1 MWPFDRSNVRR
12 KEIRR
17 SKAERGLAW
26 YQWRPTRL
34 PLAPALTTLL
44 VAVLASLILNTGNDP
59 SPYHAG
65 QYLSRAVPS
74 RVNFRVLD
82 EEQTRAVRIRA
93 QDNTPNYYQLD
104 DALRT
109 DLQGRLT
116 SALRVVRESADN
128 PERMRDAA
136 TQLKLQ
142 LDDEAVAEL
151 RRMSVEDEAAAF
163 TRAVEAAVQELVSR
177 PLVETTEATQR
188 RTALTAMLCGGSGG
202 ECRAV
207 DVAALL
213 YANDASDVEQ
223 VAEAAARKFP
233 PPLQA
238 SMRSSILGMLRDGA
252 GAGGKPLYRY
262 DGVRSLEAA
271 QRAERSVEPQFVTY
285 GRDALIAD
293 PGPITPDESR
303 LLRAEQEQ
311 FVAAMSASPEGRSV
325 QTLIALARSLIVFI
339 VIVGL
344 AAYLWRYQRRLLLN
358 PMQYT
363 LTPALLLALLGAGRG
378 LYLVW
383 GNGHFAV
390 GVQALAA
397 ALVAILYSRGAMIGV
412 CGALAALL
420 TLATREGLGFFL
432 MMLAVGATMLFQ
444 LRGVRNRGTIVLVG
458 VVAAGVAL
466 VTTIATGLI
475 EGESLLFSVRHHAMW
490 AAITT
495 LAAAFVVEGI
505 LPGIERVFG
514 ISTGMTLLEWCDA
527 NKPLLRML
535 AAEAPGTYNHSLMV
549 GTMAEAAC
557 EAIGANGLLARAGAY
572 YHDIGKVNKP
582 EYFIENQDPGDSR
595 HERLSPAM
603 SHLII
608 VNHVKDGI
616 EMAREYGVPAA
627 LHAFIVEHHGTTLV
641 EFFYHA
647 ASKQRRPE
655 DPEVPDTSFRYPG
668 PKPQSRETAVLMICD
683 AVEGMVRAMPEP
695 TPGRIEDTVSRLVQ
709 KRLLD
714 GQFDE
719 CDLTFRDLQTIENSI
734 IKSLNS
740 IYHARIKYPE
750 PDDEK
755 AEPATAP
762 PKAS

>member
-1 MWPFDRSNVRR
+1 MWPFNRSNARR

-17 SKAERGLAW
+17 DKAERGLAW

-44 VAVLASLILNTGNDP
+44 VALLASLILNAGSDP

-65 QYLSRAVPS
+65 QFLNRAVPS

-93 QDNTPNYYQLD
+93 QDNTPNYYRLD
-104 DALRT
+104 EALRK
-109 DLQGRLT
+109 DLLGRLT

-128 PERMRDAA
+128 EERVRESGA
-136 TQLKLQ
+136 QLKLH
-142 LDDEAVAEL
+142 LDAGAVAEL
-151 RRMSVEDEAAAF
+151 RRLSAEGESDAFVRMVEEAL
-163 TRAVEAAVQELVSR
+163 RELVSR

-188 RTALTAMLCGGSGG
+188 RTSLTAMLCDESGG
-202 ECRAV
+202 DCRSV
-207 DVAALL
+207 DVAKLL
-213 YANDASDVEQ
+213 YANDAASVEA
-223 VAEAAARKFP
+223 VADAAARKFAA
-233 PPLQA
+233 PLQA
-238 SMRSSILGMLRDGA
+238 SMKASILAILRDESGP
-252 GAGGKPLYRY
+252 GGKPLYRY

-271 QRAERSVEPQFVTY
+271 QRAERGVEPQYVAY

-293 PGPITPDESR
+293 PGPITVDEAR
-303 LLRAEQEQ
+303 LLRAEQEAYL
-311 FVAAMSASPEGRSV
+311 AAMSASPIGRRV
-325 QTLIALARSLIVFI
+325 QTLIALARGLIVFL
-339 VIVGL
+339 VVAGL

-363 LTPALLLALLGAGRG
+363 LTPALFLALLAAGRAVY
-378 LYLVW
+378 LYT
-383 GNGHFAV
+383 GMGHYAV

-397 ALVAILYSRGAMIGV
+397 ALLAILYSRGAMIGV
-412 CGALAALL
+412 CGALAALI
-420 TLATREGLGFFL
+420 TLATREGLGYFL
-432 MMLAVGATMLFQ
+432 MMVAVGATMLFQ

-458 VVAAGVAL
+458 VVAAAVAFA
-466 VTTIATGLI
+466 TTVAADLI
-475 EGESLLFSVRHHAMW
+475 EGEALWFTLRHRALW

-627 LHAFIVEHHGTTLV
+627 LHPFIAEHHGTTLV

-647 ASKQRRPE
+647 ASKQRRPD
-655 DPEVPDTSFRYPG
+655 DPEVEDASFRYPG

-683 AVEGMVRAMPEP
+683 SVEGAVRAMPEP
-695 TPGRIEDTVSRLVQ
+695 TPGRIEDTVTRIVQ

-719 CDLTFRDLQTIENSI
+719 CELTFRDLQTIENSV

-750 PDDEK
+750 PDEE
-755 AEPATAP
+755 ARSEQ
-762 PKAS
+762 ASPRAS